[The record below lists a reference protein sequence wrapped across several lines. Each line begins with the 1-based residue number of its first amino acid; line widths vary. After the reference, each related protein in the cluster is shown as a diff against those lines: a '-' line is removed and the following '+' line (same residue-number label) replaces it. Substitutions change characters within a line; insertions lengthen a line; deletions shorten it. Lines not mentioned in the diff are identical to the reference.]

1 MTLFFFLKGLI
12 LGFSIAAPV
21 GPIGILCIR
30 RTLAYGM
37 SFGFVSGVGTATA
50 DAIYG
55 AIAAFG
61 LTAATRFL
69 LDYQLY
75 LKIIGGFYLL
85 YLGIKI
91 LISKPSISTTQ
102 VHDTSLSAAYISAFL
117 LTLTNP
123 MTILMFAAIFTGF
136 GIGGINGDYYLSSTM
151 VLGVFLGS
159 LLWWVFLSG
168 ITTILRTTFDYRK
181 LRFTNIG
188 SGLIITGFGL
198 ITLLY

>member
-75 LKIIGGFYLL
+75 LKIVGGFYLL

-91 LISKPSISTTQ
+91 LMSKPSISTTQ
-102 VHDTSLSAAYISAFL
+102 VRDTSLTAAYISAFL

-159 LLWWVFLSG
+159 LLWWLFLSS

-188 SGLIITGFGL
+188 SGLIITGFGVV
-198 ITLLY
+198 TLLY

>member
-37 SFGFVSGVGTATA
+37 TFGFVSGVGTATA

-61 LTAATRFL
+61 LTAAARFL

-75 LKIIGGFYLL
+75 LKIIGGIYLL
-85 YLGIKI
+85 YLGINI
-91 LISKPSISTTQ
+91 LMSKPSIATTQ

-159 LLWWVFLSG
+159 LLWWLLLSG
-168 ITTILRTTFDYRK
+168 ITTILRSTFDYRK
-181 LRFTNIG
+181 LRYTNIG

-198 ITLLY
+198 VTLLY

>member
-75 LKIIGGFYLL
+75 LKVVGGFYLL

-91 LISKPSISTTQ
+91 LMSKPSISTTQ
-102 VHDTSLSAAYISAFL
+102 VRDTSLTAAYISAFL

-159 LLWWVFLSG
+159 LLWWLFLSS

-188 SGLIITGFGL
+188 SGLIITGFGVV
-198 ITLLY
+198 TLLY

>member
-37 SFGFVSGVGTATA
+37 SFGFISGIGTATA

-69 LDYQLY
+69 LDYQFY
-75 LKIIGGFYLL
+75 LKIVGGFYLL
-85 YLGIKI
+85 YLGVKI
-91 LISKPSISTTQ
+91 FMSQPSVSPTQ
-102 VHDTSLSAAYISAFL
+102 VSGTSLTSAYISAFL

-123 MTILMFAAIFTGF
+123 MTIIMFIAIFTGF
-136 GIGGINGDYYLSSTM
+136 GIGGINGNYLLSSSM

-159 LLWWVFLSG
+159 LLWWLLLSG
-168 ITTILRTTFDYRK
+168 ITTIIRSTFDYRK
-181 LRFTNIG
+181 LRFANIG
-188 SGLIITGFGL
+188 SGLIIAGFGVV
-198 ITLLY
+198 TLLN

>member
-30 RTLAYGM
+30 RTLTYGM

-69 LDYQLY
+69 LEYQLY
-75 LKIIGGFYLL
+75 LKIVGGFYLL

-91 LISKPSISTTQ
+91 LLSKPSISTTQ
-102 VHDTSLSAAYISAFL
+102 VRDTSLSAAYISAFL

-123 MTILMFAAIFTGF
+123 MTILMFAAIFSGF

-159 LLWWVFLSG
+159 LLWWLFLSG
-168 ITTILRTTFDYRK
+168 ITTVLRTTFDYRK

-188 SGLIITGFGL
+188 SGLIIAGFGL
-198 ITLLY
+198 VTLLY

>member
-37 SFGFVSGVGTATA
+37 TFGFVSGVGTATA

-61 LTAATRFL
+61 LTAAARFL

-85 YLGIKI
+85 YLGINI
-91 LISKPSISTTQ
+91 LMSKPSIATTQ

-136 GIGGINGDYYLSSTM
+136 GIGGINGDYYLSSTT

-159 LLWWVFLSG
+159 LLWWLLLSG
-168 ITTILRTTFDYRK
+168 ITTILRSTFDYRK

-198 ITLLY
+198 VTLLY

>member
-37 SFGFVSGVGTATA
+37 SFGFISGIGTATA

-69 LDYQLY
+69 LDYQFY
-75 LKIIGGFYLL
+75 LKIVGGFYLL
-85 YLGIKI
+85 YLGVKI
-91 LISKPSISTTQ
+91 FMSQPSVSPTQ
-102 VHDTSLSAAYISAFL
+102 VSGTSLTSAYISAFL

-123 MTILMFAAIFTGF
+123 MTIIMFIAIFTGF
-136 GIGGINGDYYLSSTM
+136 GIGGINGNYLLSSSM

-159 LLWWVFLSG
+159 LLWWLLLSG
-168 ITTILRTTFDYRK
+168 ITTIIRGTFDYRK
-181 LRFTNIG
+181 LRFANIG
-188 SGLIITGFGL
+188 SGLIIAGFG
-198 ITLLY
+198 IVTLLN